1 MPASAVKKSNFAKKK
16 KPKGQKVAAGVKKR
30 VRPKARNAPRT
41 AKQILALR
49 YARQKAIAAR
59 KRMAGRGSSVRKGK
73 AGFNKR
79 KK

>member
-1 MPASAVKKSNFAKKK
+1 MPSSVKQSNFAKKK

-30 VRPKARNAPRT
+30 MRPKARNAPRT

-59 KRMAGRGSSVRKGK
+59 KRMAGRSSSVRK
-73 AGFNKR
+73 ASFSKR

>member
-1 MPASAVKKSNFAKKK
+1 MPSAVKQSNFAKKK
-16 KPKGQKVAAGVKKR
+16 KPKGQKVAAGIKKR
-30 VRPKARNAPRT
+30 RPKARNAPRT

-59 KRMAGRGSSVRKGK
+59 KRMAGRASSVRKGK
-73 AGFNKR
+73 ANFNKR